1 MICPNCKREV
11 SEHDAFCGGCGSK
24 LVAPGASKPNVCP
37 DCMSELSP
45 DQSHCQNCG
54 SSNNLY
60 TNEEQEEIS
69 ADSSTFSKVVSIIF
83 IVIGLAIMIF
93 ALLNFQ
99 STGESLI
106 TDNDPGVGLQH
117 VMMVPLGIVGLIVVI
132 AGLLELRKKPER
144 S

>member
-1 MICPNCKREV
+1 MTCQNCQREINI
-11 SEHDAFCGGCGSK
+11 EDGFCGGCGSK
-24 LVAPGASKPNVCP
+24 LVAPGPSTPNACP

-45 DQSHCQNCG
+45 DQSHCQKYG
-54 SSNNLY
+54 SSNNMN
-60 TNEEQEEIS
+60 TNEESVEIS
-69 ADSSTFSKVVSIIF
+69 AVSSTFSKVVSIIF
-83 IVIGLAIMIF
+83 IGIGSAIMIF

-99 STGESLI
+99 STGESLR

-117 VMMVPLGIVGLIVVI
+117 VLMVPLGIVGLIVVI